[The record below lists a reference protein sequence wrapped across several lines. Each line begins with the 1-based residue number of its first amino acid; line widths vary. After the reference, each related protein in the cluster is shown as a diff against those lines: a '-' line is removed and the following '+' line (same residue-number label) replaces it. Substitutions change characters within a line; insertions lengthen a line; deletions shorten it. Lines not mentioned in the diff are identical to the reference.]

1 MKNIVQK
8 IAIFSMVGMMQLGFG
23 SSVIEAAP
31 LYNGDS
37 QHIVQLDDRHDQD
50 RHERERIEN
59 ERHEREMRRRER
71 EDEREWRERQHREN
85 ERHEENQ
92 RRIAHDILDLILD
105 K

>member
-23 SSVIEAAP
+23 ASAIEATS
-31 LYNGDS
+31 LYNGNS
-37 QHIVQLDDRHDQD
+37 QHIVQLDDQHDQD

-59 ERHEREMRRRER
+59 ERHEREMRRREN
-71 EDEREWRERQHREN
+71 ESEREWHERQRIEN
-85 ERHEENQ
+85 ERHDENM
-92 RRIAHDILDLILD
+92 RRIAHDILDWILD